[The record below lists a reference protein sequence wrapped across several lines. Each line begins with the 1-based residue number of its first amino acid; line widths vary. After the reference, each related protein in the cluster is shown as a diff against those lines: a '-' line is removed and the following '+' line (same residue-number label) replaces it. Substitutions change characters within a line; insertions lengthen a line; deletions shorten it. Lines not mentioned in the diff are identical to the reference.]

1 MRRPRLVL
9 LLLGALA
16 LGCSDKPGQLAGGG
30 GASGSGGAPGGV
42 MGDHWT
48 PSDPMA
54 GGPPPGALGQGKTA
68 RRLSVAQL
76 RRSIPQLF
84 GGATWTSGTNQL
96 FDTLARTLGEADYV
110 QVTYDN
116 LQPNPLFAK
125 FMDDMA
131 GQVCGKAV
139 PADAMQADP
148 AQKQVVRYPM
158 DVDANLRFL
167 RLKLHGILVP
177 EGQTAGLSG
186 LQKLFADVKAD
197 TNSADKAW
205 IAVCVAMVTA
215 PELMSY

>member
-1 MRRPRLVL
+1 MTRGVLALALV
-9 LLLGALA
+9 AA
-16 LGCSDKPGQLAGGG
+16 LGCSDKLVQPPGGG
-30 GASGSGGAPGGV
+30 GQTGGTGGV
-42 MGDHWT
+42 PGTVNGDHWT
-48 PSDPMA
+48 PADPTA
-54 GGPPPGALGQGKTA
+54 GGPPPAALGQGKTS
-68 RRLSVAQL
+68 RRLSVGQL

-84 GGATWTSGTNQL
+84 GTTWTSGTNQL

-148 AQKQVVRYPM
+148 AMKQVVRYPM

-177 EGQTAGLSG
+177 DGLTTGLEGLK
-186 LQKLFADVKAD
+186 KLHTDVKAD
-197 TNSADKAW
+197 TNSADRAW

-215 PELMSY
+215 PEFMAY

>member
-1 MRRPRLVL
+1 MTRRILAIAL
-9 LLLGALA
+9 LAA
-16 LGCSDKPGQLAGGG
+16 VGCSDKPAQPGGG
-30 GASGSGGAPGGV
+30 GQSGGTGGAPGTV
-42 MGDHWT
+42 NGDHWT
-48 PSDPMA
+48 PTDPMA

-84 GGATWTSGTNQL
+84 GTTWTSGTNQL

-148 AQKQVVRYPM
+148 MMKQVVRYPM

-177 EGQTAGLSG
+177 DGQTTGLAG

-215 PELMSY
+215 PELMAY